1 MIAPKNPSPSYQPSL
16 FCFTV
21 ITVWLGEMDIKQ
33 ILPDIRVFSLVMVRA
48 FREEACHG
56 RAHTELHGQMVTE
69 VSGIG

>member
-1 MIAPKNPSPSYQPSL
+1 M
-16 FCFTV
+16 